1 MSGMQAMA
9 AATFEG
15 KPVEVDVVL
24 SSGSGLDGGGGWVG
38 STGSG
43 MAYIHKLGNVLSS
56 NLPQSA
62 RFRFHSALGTNMVTV
77 LTDQLND

>member
-43 MAYIHKLGNVLSS
+43 MAYIHKLENVLSS
-56 NLPQSA
+56 NLPQSGSISLPLHA
-62 RFRFHSALGTNMVTV
+62 RN
-77 LTDQLND
+77 

>member
-1 MSGMQAMA
+1 MA

-15 KPVEVDVVL
+15 KPVEVDVVF

-43 MAYIHKLGNVLSS
+43 MVYIHKLGNVLSS
-56 NLPQSA
+56 NLPAPNAISLSHHGRNQYA
-62 RFRFHSALGTNMVTV
+62 GV

>member
-56 NLPQSA
+56 NLPAAGSISLPLPA
-62 RFRFHSALGTNMVTV
+62 ETNM
-77 LTDQLND
+77 LADN

>member
-56 NLPQSA
+56 NLPQSGSISLPLRA
-62 RFRFHSALGTNMVTV
+62 RNQYGDSPN
-77 LTDQLND
+77 

>member
-24 SSGSGLDGGGGWVG
+24 SSGSGLDGGVGWVG

-43 MAYIHKLGNVLSS
+43 MPYIHKLGNVLSS
-56 NLPQSA
+56 NLPRHCIFAFIA
-62 RFRFHSALGTNMVTV
+62 R
-77 LTDQLND
+77 LTSLWWL

>member
-9 AATFEG
+9 AAAFEG
-15 KPVEVDVVL
+15 KPVELDVVL

-43 MAYIHKLGNVLSS
+43 MPYIHKLGNVLSS
-56 NLPQSA
+56 NLPRHCIFAFIA
-62 RFRFHSALGTNMVTV
+62 R
-77 LTDQLND
+77 LTSL

>member
-43 MAYIHKLGNVLSS
+43 MAYIHKLGNALSS
-56 NLPQSA
+56 NLPRHCIFAFISILRPLSWTFSQ
-62 RFRFHSALGTNMVTV
+62 
-77 LTDQLND
+77 

>member
-24 SSGSGLDGGGGWVG
+24 SSGSGLDGGVGWVG
-38 STGSG
+38 STGSR
-43 MAYIHKLGNVLSS
+43 MPYIHKLGNVLSS
-56 NLPQSA
+56 NLPRHCIFAFIA
-62 RFRFHSALGTNMVTV
+62 R
-77 LTDQLND
+77 LTSL